1 MAGSNN
7 SKKRKTVEYG
17 RYGYLFIAPFF
28 IVYAIF
34 QLWPLIYTVSLS
46 FCEMFT
52 DPMWNK
58 QVGPN
63 FNGLAN
69 YKDVLFSL
77 DGKFLDTYTV
87 KALGNTLLMWFIN
100 FVPQI
105 VLALILAAWFTDTKV
120 KLKGQGAYKIMV
132 FMPNIITA
140 ATISVLFYSLFNYPA
155 GPINIKLQDLG
166 IINEP
171 YFFLNKKWAARLI
184 ISFIN
189 FWMWYGN
196 TMIVLIAGILGI
208 SPSLFEAARVDGAN
222 SLQIF
227 FKITLPLLRPIL
239 LYSLV
244 QSAIGGLQM
253 YDIPKLLT
261 QSGEGDPDYTTRT
274 ITMYIQSLSLTGSKQ
289 IGKAAAASMVLFAVT
304 LVISLVMFYV
314 MRDKDA
320 IKEKKMIKEAQ
331 RRANKA

>member
-1 MAGSNN
+1 MASSN
-7 SKKRKTVEYG
+7 KTAKRKTVEYD

-28 IVYAIF
+28 IVYAAF
-34 QLWPLIYTVSLS
+34 QLWPLIYTIGLS
-46 FCEMFT
+46 FCKMYT
-52 DPMWNK
+52 DPMFN
-58 QVGPN
+58 QTVGPT
-63 FNGLAN
+63 FDGLAN
-69 YKDVLFSL
+69 YKDALFSS
-77 DGKFLDTYTV
+77 DGKFLDTFTIH
-87 KALGNTLLMWFIN
+87 AIGNTMIMWFIN

-105 VLALILAAWFTDTKV
+105 LLALILAAWFTDTKV
-120 KLKGQGAYKIMV
+120 KLKGQGSYKLMI

-140 ATISVLFYSLFNYPA
+140 ATISVLFYTLFNYPA
-155 GPINIKLQDLG
+155 GPINIGLQKIG
-166 IINEP
+166 ILDEP

-208 SPSLFEAARVDGAN
+208 SPSLFEAARVDGAS

-227 FKITLPLLRPIL
+227 FKVTLPLLRPIL
-239 LYSLV
+239 LYTLV
-244 QSAIGGLQM
+244 QSAVGGLQM

-274 ITMYIQSLSLTGSKQ
+274 ITMFIQSQSLTGSRQ
-289 IGKAAAASMVLFAVT
+289 LGKAAAASMVLFAVT
-304 LVISLVMFYV
+304 MIISLVMFYV

-320 IKEKKMIKEAQ
+320 IKEKKAIKEAQ
-331 RRANKA
+331 RRAKKA

>member
-1 MAGSNN
+1 MAGSGN
-7 SKKRKTVEYG
+7 SKKRRTVEYG
-17 RYGYLFIAPFF
+17 RYGYFFIAPFF
-28 IVYAIF
+28 IVYAAF
-34 QLWPLIYTVSLS
+34 QLWPLLYTIGLS

-52 DPMWNK
+52 DPMFNE

-69 YKDVLFSL
+69 YKAVLFSEE
-77 DGKFLDTYTV
+77 GKLFDTYTIQ
-87 KALGNTLLMWFIN
+87 ALWNTIIMWFIN

-120 KLKGQGAYKIMV
+120 KLKGQGAYKVMV

-140 ATISVLFYSLFNYPA
+140 ATISVLFYSLFNYPK
-155 GPINIKLQDLG
+155 GPINLQLVHMG
-166 IINEP
+166 VLKEA
-171 YFFLNKKWAARLI
+171 FFFFNSKWATRLI

-208 SPSLFEAARVDGAN
+208 SPSLFEAARVDGAT
-222 SLQIF
+222 SVQIF

-239 LYSLV
+239 LYTLV

-253 YDIPKLLT
+253 FDIPKLLT
-261 QSGEGDPDYTTRT
+261 SSGDGDPDYTTRT
-274 ITMYIQSLSLTGSKQ
+274 ITMLIHSYSLTGAKQ
-289 IGKAAAASMVLFAVT
+289 VDKAAAASMVLFIVT
-304 LVISLVMFYV
+304 MLISLVMFYV

-331 RRANKA
+331 RRAKQA

>member
-1 MAGSNN
+1 MAGSKKSN
-7 SKKRKTVEYG
+7 KRKTVEYG
-17 RYGYLFIAPFF
+17 RYGYFFIAPFF
-28 IVYAIF
+28 IVYAAF
-34 QLWPLIYTVSLS
+34 QLWPLLYTIGLS

-52 DPMWNK
+52 DPMFNE

-69 YKDVLFSL
+69 YKEVLVGES
-77 DGKFLDTYTV
+77 GKLFDTYTIQ
-87 KALGNTLLMWFIN
+87 ALWNTIIMWFIN
-100 FVPQI
+100 FAPQI

-140 ATISVLFYSLFNYPA
+140 ATISVLFYSLFNYPQ
-155 GPINIKLQDLG
+155 GPINLKLIEMGVIKKA
-166 IINEP
+166 IW
-171 YFFLNKKWAARLI
+171 FLNSKWSTRLI

-208 SPSLFEAARVDGAN
+208 SPSLFEAARVDGAT
-222 SLQIF
+222 SIQIF
-227 FKITLPLLRPIL
+227 FKVTLPLLRPIL
-239 LYSLV
+239 LYTLV

-261 QSGEGDPDYTTRT
+261 PSGDGDPDYKTRT
-274 ITMYIQSLSLTGSKQ
+274 ITMLIHSYSLTGAKQ
-289 IGKAAAASMVLFAVT
+289 LGKAAAASMVLFIVT
-304 LVISLVMFYV
+304 MVISLVMFYV

-331 RRANKA
+331 RRAKQA

>member
-1 MAGSNN
+1 MAGSNA

-17 RYGYLFIAPFF
+17 RYGYFFIAPFF
-28 IVYAIF
+28 IVYAAF
-34 QLWPLIYTVSLS
+34 QLWPLLYTVGLS
-46 FCEMFT
+46 FFELFT
-52 DPMWNK
+52 DPMYNQ

-69 YKDVLFSL
+69 YKEVLFSE
-77 DGKFLDTYTV
+77 GKFLDTYAV
-87 KALGNTLLMWFIN
+87 KALWNTLLMWFIN
-100 FVPQI
+100 FLPQI
-105 VLALILAAWFTDTKV
+105 ILALILAAWFTDTKV

-155 GPINIKLQDLG
+155 GPINIKLMDWG
-166 IINEP
+166 FISKPFN
-171 YFFLNKKWAARLI
+171 FLNTKWSCRLI

-222 SLQIF
+222 AMQIF

-239 LYSLV
+239 LYTLV
-244 QSAIGGLQM
+244 QSAVGGLQM

-261 QSGEGDPDYTTRT
+261 QSGNGDPDYTTRT
-274 ITMYIQSLSLTGSKQ
+274 ITMYIQSTSLTASKQ
-289 IGKAAAASMVLFAVT
+289 IGLAAAASMVLFLVT
-304 LVISLVMFYV
+304 MVISLVMFYI

-331 RRANKA
+331 RRLK

>member
-1 MAGSNN
+1 MAGSKKSN
-7 SKKRKTVEYG
+7 KRKTVEYG
-17 RYGYLFIAPFF
+17 RYGYFFIAPFF
-28 IVYAIF
+28 IVYAAF
-34 QLWPLIYTVSLS
+34 QLWPLLYTIGLS

-52 DPMWNK
+52 DPMFNE

-69 YKDVLFSL
+69 YKEVLVGES
-77 DGKFLDTYTV
+77 GKLFDTYTIQ
-87 KALGNTLLMWFIN
+87 ALWNTIIMWFIN

-140 ATISVLFYSLFNYPA
+140 ATISVLFYSLFNYPQ
-155 GPINIKLQDLG
+155 GPINLKLIEMGVIKKA
-166 IINEP
+166 IW
-171 YFFLNKKWAARLI
+171 FLNSKWSTRLI

-208 SPSLFEAARVDGAN
+208 SPSLFEAARVDGAT
-222 SLQIF
+222 SIQIF
-227 FKITLPLLRPIL
+227 FKVTLPLLRPIL
-239 LYSLV
+239 LYTLV

-261 QSGEGDPDYTTRT
+261 PSGDGDPDYKTRT
-274 ITMYIQSLSLTGSKQ
+274 ITMLIHSYSLTGAKQ
-289 IGKAAAASMVLFAVT
+289 LGKAAAASMVLFIVT
-304 LVISLVMFYV
+304 MVISLVMFYV

-331 RRANKA
+331 RRAKQA